1 MLRAGVTFL
10 WSCFLN
16 ARTIVCYCN
25 LFQLEP
31 TKNLVSQCVQ
41 GSGMVQINVEVKSQP
56 GVKPRLNIVDIL
68 KPAEEIVE
76 APLPG
81 IVLSIYIQAPKKK
94 LTLFT

>member
-1 MLRAGVTFL
+1 MICP
-10 WSCFLN
+10 S
-16 ARTIVCYCN
+16 
-25 LFQLEP
+25 FQLEP

-81 IVLSIYIQAPKKK
+81 TVLIFKY
-94 LTLFT
+94 LDMHTVYG